1 MDKQTTIAFVLIGA
15 VLVLWLYLNS
25 PKSPEQTGKPDTSS
39 INYDTNKINP
49 SVDVKAEK
57 NKNEESENLS
67 KINSS
72 KIDSLSYGQYFK
84 RSAGNE
90 RIITVENDLVKLEMS
105 SRGGDIKKYFLKKY
119 ENWYSHKSD
128 LNKDFY
134 YTQVQLID
142 YTENGGGPDLSFVS
156 ADGKAINTA
165 NLDFISN
172 AFKSYYKLTG
182 NDSLVINY
190 TFIVAGNKYLEKSL
204 IVYGDKY
211 SMKCNLKLVGLNDVI
226 GSNDI
231 DLVWN
236 RGMRS
241 VEQNSVDETLYSNAS
256 VFYGGDHVVVDPPKV
271 GEKAEKDFNGTV
283 DWVAVRN
290 KYFAAIIAPQNP
302 SGVDGAYIEGF
313 KSNIENNGLNTYYN
327 IRLMIPFNSSDFEL
341 KKFTLYIGPAD
352 YNILKTYG
360 HNFDE
365 IVEFGNFLGLKF
377 LIRFISLYLLLPL
390 FNILHSFI
398 PNYGV
403 VIIVFSLIIKLI
415 LYPLTKSSFQSMKK
429 MQLLQPKIAEL
440 NEKYKDDPQKKSKET
455 MKLYST
461 YGVNPAGGCLP
472 LLLQMPIFIAL
483 WGLLKVAIEL
493 RQQPFVFWITDLSRP
508 DNIFTLPF
516 KLPFFGIDQISGLAL
531 LMGITTFVQQ
541 KMSVKDPKQQ
551 SLIYIMPVFLTILF
565 MSFPAGLNLY
575 YFMFNVFSIAQ
586 QYYINQKHDG
596 MELVPVKN
604 PKKSKGFMSR
614 MMEAAEQNAKTQQQ
628 KRKR

>member
-1 MDKQTTIAFVLIGA
+1 MDKQTIIAFGLMAGI
-15 VLVLWLYLNS
+15 LVIWLYISS
-25 PKSPEQTGKPDTSS
+25 PKTPEQSGKPDTTS
-39 INYDTNKINP
+39 ISYDTNKIN
-49 SVDVKAEK
+49 SGTEQK
-57 NKNEESENLS
+57 NNNLESESL
-67 KINSS
+67 KKTHTDKVDSS
-72 KIDSLSYGQYFK
+72 FGKYFPAPSGK
-84 RSAGNE
+84 E
-90 RIITVENDLVKLEMS
+90 QIITIENDLVKLELS
-105 SRGGDIKKYFLKKY
+105 SQGGSIKKYYLKNYK
-119 ENWYSHKSD
+119 NWFVSKSD
-128 LNKDFY
+128 LSKDFY
-134 YTQVQLID
+134 SSQVQLID
-142 YTENGGGPDLSFVS
+142 YPDNGGGPDLSFVS
-156 ADGKAINTA
+156 TDGKAVNTSK
-165 NLDFISN
+165 LDFISN
-172 AFKSYYKLTG
+172 ATHSYFRLTG
-182 NDSLVINY
+182 TDSLIIVY
-190 TFIVAGNKYLEKSL
+190 TFKVADNKYLEKTFV
-204 IVYGDKY
+204 IYGDKY
-211 SMKCNLKLVGLNDVI
+211 SMKCDLKLVGLSNVI

-236 RGMRS
+236 KGLRS
-241 VEQNSVDETLYSNAS
+241 VEENSVDETTYSNAS

-271 GEKAEKDFNGTV
+271 GEKAEKDFNGMV

-290 KYFAAIIAPQNP
+290 KYFAAIIAPQ
-302 SGVDGAYIEGF
+302 SAAGVDGAYVQGF
-313 KSNIENNGLNTYYN
+313 KSAIDNNGLNTYYN
-327 IRLMIPFNSSDFEL
+327 IRLMIPFNSSEL
-341 KKFTLYIGPAD
+341 EQKSFTLYIGPAD

-377 LIRFISLYLLLPL
+377 LIRIISLYFLLPL

-508 DNIFTLPF
+508 DHIFTLPF

-551 SLIYIMPVFLTILF
+551 SLVYIMPIFLTILF

-628 KRKR
+628 KRKH

>member
-1 MDKQTTIAFVLIGA
+1 MDKQTTIAFVFIGA
-15 VLVLWLYLNS
+15 ILVLWLYLNS
-25 PKSPEQTGKPDTSS
+25 PKQPEQTTGKTDTSS
-39 INYDTNKINP
+39 VSYDTNKNKP
-49 SVDVKAEK
+49 AVESKKEETKNAVAEPVSGK
-57 NKNEESENLS
+57 SD
-67 KINSS
+67 SS
-72 KIDSLSYGQYFK
+72 SYGKYF
-84 RSAGNE
+84 SAPSGNE
-90 RIITVENDLVKLEMS
+90 QIITVENELVKLELS
-105 SRGGDIKKYFLKKY
+105 NRGGDIKKYFLKNY
-119 ENWYSHKSD
+119 NNWFTKKADAEKNFYNSH
-128 LNKDFY
+128 
-134 YTQVQLID
+134 VQLVD
-142 YTENGGGPDLSFVS
+142 YPQGGGGPDLSFVS
-156 ADGKAINTA
+156 TDGKAINTSK
-165 NLDFISN
+165 LEFVSN
-172 AFKSYYKLTG
+172 ASKSYYNISGK
-182 NDSLVINY
+182 DSLVIVY
-190 TFIVAGNKYLEKSL
+190 TLKVADNKYLEKTF
-204 IVYGDKY
+204 IFYGAKY
-211 SMKCNLKLVGLNDVI
+211 SMKCSLNLVGLNNII
-226 GSNDI
+226 GNNDI
-231 DLVWN
+231 DFVWSKGL
-236 RGMRS
+236 RG
-241 VEQNSVDETLYSNAS
+241 VEENSVDETSYSNAS
-256 VFYGGDHVVVDPPKV
+256 VYYGGDHVVVDPPKV

-302 SGVDGAYIEGF
+302 SGVDGAYVEGY
-313 KSNIENNGLNTYYN
+313 KSNIANNGLNTSYN
-327 IRLMIPFNSSDFEL
+327 IRLIIPFNNSEL
-341 KKFTLYIGPAD
+341 EQKSFNIYIGPAD
-352 YNILKTYG
+352 YTILKSYG
-360 HNFDE
+360 HNLDE

-390 FNILHSFI
+390 FNMLHLLI

-403 VIIVFSLIIKLI
+403 VIIVFSLIIKIL

-429 MQLLQPKIAEL
+429 MQLLQPKMTEL
-440 NEKYKDDPQKKSKET
+440 KEKYKDDPQKMNKET

-516 KLPFFGIDQISGLAL
+516 KLPFFGIDQVSGLAL

-551 SLIYIMPVFLTILF
+551 SLVYIMPVFLTILF

-604 PKKSKGFMSR
+604 PKKTGGFMSR
-614 MMEAAEQNAKTQQQ
+614 MMDAAEKNAKVQQQ